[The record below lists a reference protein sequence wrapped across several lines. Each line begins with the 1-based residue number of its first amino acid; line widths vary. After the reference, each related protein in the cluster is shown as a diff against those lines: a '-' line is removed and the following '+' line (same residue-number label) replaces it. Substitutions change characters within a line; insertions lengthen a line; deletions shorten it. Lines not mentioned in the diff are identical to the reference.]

1 MAKDLILEAIKEIK
15 DCNKE
20 LKTDIAK
27 LSEIITEVRVD
38 TAGVKEHLKNLNG
51 KIIAHEQRLQNCE
64 TSATDNKISN
74 AKLSAIVG
82 VSTVASSGA
91 TTLALKLFGL

>member
-20 LKTDIAK
+20 LKSDIQK
-27 LSEIITEVRVD
+27 ISEIVTEVRVD
-38 TAGVKEHLKNLNG
+38 TAGVKEQLKNLNG
-51 KIIAHEQRLQNCE
+51 KVIAQEQRLQSCE
-64 TSATDNKISN
+64 GGITENKISN
-74 AKLSAIVG
+74 AKLSVIVG